1 VLKARFQTRC
11 ARCTEWITVGV
22 QVQHAYGGYFHAAC
36 WYEYQRYRVALA
48 ASGKI
53 ER

>member
-1 VLKARFQTRC
+1 MKARFQTQCGRC
-11 ARCTEWITVGV
+11 REWITVGASCE
-22 QVQHAYGGYFHAAC
+22 HAYGGYWHSAC
-36 WYEYQRYRVALA
+36 LMAYVRSRHALA

>member
-1 VLKARFQTRC
+1 MKARFQTQCSRC
-11 ARCTEWITVGV
+11 REWITVGATV
-22 QVQHAYGGYFHAAC
+22 EHAYGGYWHKAC
-36 WYEYQRYRVALA
+36 YLTYIRSRHALA